1 MAYHHPPSLSPS
13 DDTEYLGAPLLQ
25 DDDEQDETNHNHLGD
40 LLLSSNHNT
49 NSSSYPPEYSS
60 TSTYSY
66 NNNSSTMSMTMMT
79 AGAAQH
85 PWVRRALQM
94 RTAAD
99 ALPEILSVVVTSG
112 AKLSVLGLLGL
123 YLMGLAVW
131 IPIWLLSFVTT
142 ELGIYALAVGVVYLV
157 GRSIIRLIA
166 FPGASPRVTSELE
179 REFAKYSVK
188 LLVQSCN
195 SILDLSNALVSL
207 QQSQGNHKND
217 VSTTTSNIDFY
228 ELPNLWTRAK
238 SYRDRVLAVYAQ
250 VLQYLLQPN
259 EATAATT
266 ATTKYGNNPLSGDI
280 GDLSGLTTQ
289 AQADGN
295 KLLQLLTSVLHEL
308 DRLEQQA
315 GSVLVVESTSQPQLL
330 STGCIMVA
338 TNLVVVV
345 SELRDYAESL
355 KPTTSDN
362 NNTADMEQAMLNDG
376 DYGDND
382 DDEDLTVEAVRRR
395 LEAQGAT
402 ASSSPLQAVQ
412 SGVASLLTML
422 DPPPHTSIFGMDVQR
437 GCVLSRYHGARQLWV
452 PRPGGGMMDVLH
464 IPAKTTTNSSNNSN
478 NSTNPRA
485 VLYCNPNA
493 GLIEVA
499 AGMSLAGGNVGTEAG
514 GGVVNDNCWTDY
526 YTNHGF
532 DVYLFNY
539 AGFGRSYGTATCGLL
554 KRGGEEPY
562 HPGWSGRLRR
572 IAHGIFFSFQVCCNT
587 YDKYKYHW
595 KRKQNS
601 HERCVSH
608 PIVLYY
614 FNSSFTA
621 HSGYAESRWFG
632 SRHSSVVSCRCGAAG
647 HSWRKYRWIGSLVY
661 SRQVDG
667 IGLFE
672 R

>member
-1 MAYHHPPSLSPS
+1 MDYHHHPPSLSPS

-25 DDDEQDETNHNHLGD
+25 DDETNHNHHLGD
-40 LLLSSNHNT
+40 LLLSSNLNHNH
-49 NSSSYPPEYSS
+49 NSNSTSYPPESYS

-66 NNNSSTMSMTMMT
+66 NNNMFSYGSSTMA

-99 ALPEILSVVVTSG
+99 ALPELLSVVVTSG
-112 AKLSVLGLLGL
+112 AKLSVLGFLGL

-131 IPIWLLSFVTT
+131 IPLWLLSLVTT
-142 ELGIYALAVGVVYLV
+142 ELGIYVLAIGIIYGI

-207 QQSQGNHKND
+207 QSQGNKNAD
-217 VSTTTSNIDFY
+217 ASTNPVDFY
-228 ELPNLWTRAK
+228 ELPSLWTRAK

-259 EATAATT
+259 EAVTATTT

-289 AQADGN
+289 AQADG
-295 KLLQLLTSVLHEL
+295 KRLWQLLTSVLHEL

-315 GSVLVVESTSQPQLL
+315 GSVLLVESSTSTSQPQLKLL

-362 NNTADMEQAMLNDG
+362 SNTADMEQAMLNGG

-395 LEAQGAT
+395 LEAQGAAT
-402 ASSSPLQAVQ
+402 GSSPLEAVQ
-412 SGVASLLTML
+412 AGVASILTML

-452 PRPGGGMMDVLH
+452 PRPGGGMLDVLH
-464 IPAKTTTNSSNNSN
+464 IPAAAAVKSTTATT
-478 NSTNPRA
+478 TNPRA

-499 AGMSLAGGNVGTEAG
+499 AGMSLAGGNVGTE
-514 GGVVNDNCWTDY
+514 GVVNDNCWTDY

-572 IAHGIFFSFQVCCNT
+572 IAHGTFFSFQVCM
-587 YDKYKYHW
+587 
-595 KRKQNS
+595 
-601 HERCVSH
+601 
-608 PIVLYY
+608 
-614 FNSSFTA
+614 
-621 HSGYAESRWFG
+621 
-632 SRHSSVVSCRCGAAG
+632 
-647 HSWRKYRWIGSLVY
+647 
-661 SRQVDG
+661 
-667 IGLFE
+667 
-672 R
+672 